1 MIILENRETKS
12 ATLCNNDLKHLCEYT
27 NVIVSTD
34 DNEEWIKI
42 CTLSNGYVLLKTYAK
57 ETTILRTDSIFTHN
71 MSFVYNVEESE
82 EVQQEQDEEIQ
93 NGWNRMR
100 LNTKNM
106 LKCQM
111 ILVINLNTI

>member
-82 EVQQEQDEEIQ
+82 EVQQEQDEEIPEWVEQ
-93 NGWNRMR
+93 DEVEH
-100 LNTKNM
+100 
-106 LKCQM
+106 QEHVEVPDD
-111 ILVINLNTI
+111 ISD